1 MSSMAEKTTVS
12 RVVIEWLMQLA
23 LLFVADGAV
32 TPERLRLYA
41 KVLGAEFG
49 AHVFTDAALQ
59 RAAIGEGRGYFPAC
73 EVIAQRLRE
82 YQLELDPAVAP
93 HGGKRNY
100 WLRAMEARR
109 VAMLQGPAELRRQ
122 ETRSARIW
130 LLWLENN
137 EPLIYRD
144 LMAGP
149 HSDEWAAVRE
159 WPGADVHQFPT
170 QTARKQLKTGAKA

>member
-1 MSSMAEKTTVS
+1 MAEKTTVS

-23 LLFVADGAV
+23 LLFIADGAV

-49 AHVFTDAALQ
+49 DHIFTDAALQ

-82 YQLELDPAVAP
+82 YQLELDPATAP
-93 HGGKRNY
+93 DDGKRNY
-100 WLRAMEARR
+100 WLRVMERRR
-109 VAMLQGPAELRRQ
+109 VAIQRGPEELRPQ
-122 ETRSARIW
+122 EIRSARIW
-130 LLWLENN
+130 LVWLENN

-149 HSDEWAAVRE
+149 HSDEWAAVQE
-159 WPGADVHQFPT
+159 WPGADLHQFPT
-170 QTARKQLKTGAKA
+170 QIARKQLKTGAKA